1 MMSSIKQTQKRSD
14 NFNKNLL
21 NLNYKINKKD
31 PRIKTLSKEL
41 DLVDISRL
49 SGVSY
54 PKLKK
59 LYNQGL
65 SLLNHL
71 ISAYNLIVEYENQ
84 NLENYIRINKIEKLW
99 LENCKYYKYIP
110 YIGVEEFAILHKY
123 NRKLL
128 ESLKSINRSKE
139 KNIDE

>member
-1 MMSSIKQTQKRSD
+1 MMSSIKPIQRRSD
-14 NFNKNLL
+14 TFNKSLL
-21 NLNYKINKKD
+21 NLDYKINKKD
-31 PRIKTLSKEL
+31 PRIKSLNKEL
-41 DLVDISRL
+41 DLVDVSRL

-71 ISAYNLIVEYENQ
+71 VLAYNLIVEYENQ
-84 NLENYIRINKIEKLW
+84 NLESYIRNNKIEKLW

-123 NRKLL
+123 NKKLL
-128 ESLKSINRSKE
+128 ESLKSTNRLKE
-139 KNIDE
+139 KSVNE

>member
-1 MMSSIKQTQKRSD
+1 MMSSIKQTQKRNDS
-14 NFNKNLL
+14 FSKSLL
-21 NLNYKINKKD
+21 QLDYRVNKKD
-31 PRIKTLSKEL
+31 PRIKSLSKEL
-41 DLVDISRL
+41 DLVDISRQ

-54 PKLKK
+54 PRLKK
-59 LYNQGL
+59 LYNQGI

-71 ISAYNLIVEYENQ
+71 VSAYNLIVEYENQ
-84 NLENYIRINKIEKLW
+84 NLESYIKTNKIERLW

-128 ESLKSINRSKE
+128 ESLKNTNRLKE
-139 KNIDE
+139 KSTNE